1 MSNFCTDE
9 ILTRMRK
16 VYDFN
21 SNRELAEYLAVKE
34 TTVSNWK
41 ARKSIPFE
49 ILLRVSSEN
58 NISLDWLVYGEE
70 KNKAEQHSTAE
81 RMILEAF
88 NDLDDRQKMQAVL
101 FVGNLAQGGVA
112 NTKNQPTSDN
122 GINISNSKVG
132 NFAGRDLTVKGK

>member
-1 MSNFCTDE
+1 MSDFYTDE

-70 KNKAEQHSTAE
+70 KNKAEQYSTAE

-101 FVGNLAQGGVA
+101 FVGNLAQGSGSTNASVTQHA
-112 NTKNQPTSDN
+112 GENAYHVGGDFNFNQ
-122 GINISNSKVG
+122 K
-132 NFAGRDLTVKGK
+132 